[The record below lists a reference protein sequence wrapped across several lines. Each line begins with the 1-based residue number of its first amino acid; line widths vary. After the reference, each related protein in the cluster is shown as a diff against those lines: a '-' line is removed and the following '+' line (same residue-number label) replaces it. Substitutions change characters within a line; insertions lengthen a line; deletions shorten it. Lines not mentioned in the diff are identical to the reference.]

1 MYDQHTSYSQKTR
14 PERSAQSPVEGVEVE
29 G

>member
-1 MYDQHTSYSQKTR
+1 MYDQHTSYGPKTR